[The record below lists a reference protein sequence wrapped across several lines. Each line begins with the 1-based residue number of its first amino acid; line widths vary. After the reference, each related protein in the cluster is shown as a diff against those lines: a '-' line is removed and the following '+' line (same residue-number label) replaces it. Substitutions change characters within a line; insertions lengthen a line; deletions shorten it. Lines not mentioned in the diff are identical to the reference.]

1 MSKRTKEILDML
13 STGAS
18 MEDVRKRF
26 GLSSS
31 RLSDIVRTAK
41 SKAKWAEEEARE
53 YPDFVGLSGTVRR
66 ALRRVGC
73 KTKEDAKAAFL
84 EGKFKDL
91 PLIGKT
97 RYNEIAAW
105 LGMLPE
111 VKRITCPHC
120 GKEL

>member
-1 MSKRTKEILDML
+1 MSKRTEDIIDML

-18 MEDVRKRF
+18 RADVRERF

-41 SKAKWAEEEARE
+41 SKAKWAEKEASE
-53 YPDFVGLSGTVRR
+53 YPDFVGLSGTVRM
-66 ALRRVGC
+66 ALRRIGC